1 MVGLERTVVALVW
14 SEDFVISSST
24 VTTSFIGFG
33 ALNALANLISRSLSD
48 HWGRRPVPL
57 LG

>member
-14 SEDFVISSST
+14 SEDFVISSIT

-33 ALNALANLISRSLSD
+33 ALNALANLIPRSLFD
-48 HWGRRPVPL
+48 YWGRRPVPL